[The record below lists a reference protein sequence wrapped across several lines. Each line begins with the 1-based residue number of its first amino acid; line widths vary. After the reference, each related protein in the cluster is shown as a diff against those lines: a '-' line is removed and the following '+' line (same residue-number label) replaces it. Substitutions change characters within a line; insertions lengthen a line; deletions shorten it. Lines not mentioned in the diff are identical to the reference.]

1 MIKWLTSIS
10 QWGIVLITLKNTQQ
24 RNGRKNQMSVIE
36 NEIIKENLLDM
47 HYEWLV
53 GDGWPDDAVET
64 YNEAVRRAQQ
74 EWERM
79 Y

>member
-1 MIKWLTSIS
+1 
-10 QWGIVLITLKNTQQ
+10 
-24 RNGRKNQMSVIE
+24 MSVME

>member
-1 MIKWLTSIS
+1 MNKWLTNTCL
-10 QWGIVLITLKNTQQ
+10 WGIVLNTLKNTQQ

>member
-1 MIKWLTSIS
+1 LTSIS

-24 RNGRKNQMSVIE
+24 RNGRKNQMSVME

-53 GDGWPDDAVET
+53 GDGWPDYAVET

>member
-1 MIKWLTSIS
+1 MNKWLTSTCL
-10 QWGIVLITLKNTQQ
+10 WGIVLNTLKNTQQ
-24 RNGRKNQMSVIE
+24 KNGRKKKMSVLQ

-53 GDGWPDDAVET
+53 GDGWPDNTVET
-64 YNEAVRRAQQ
+64 YNEAVRRAQE

-79 Y
+79 S

>member
-1 MIKWLTSIS
+1 MICLK
-10 QWGIVLITLKNTQQ
+10 LKNMQQ
-24 RNGRKNQMSVIE
+24 KIGRKKKMSVME

-53 GDGWPDDAVET
+53 GDGWPDNTVET
-64 YNEAVRRAQQ
+64 YNEAVRRAQE

-79 Y
+79 S

>member
-1 MIKWLTSIS
+1 
-10 QWGIVLITLKNTQQ
+10 
-24 RNGRKNQMSVIE
+24 MSVME

-47 HYEWLV
+47 HLEWLI
-53 GDGWPDDAVET
+53 GDGWPDNAVET

-79 Y
+79 D

>member
-1 MIKWLTSIS
+1 MNKGLTNTYL
-10 QWGIVLITLKNTQQ
+10 WVIVLNTLKNTQQ
-24 RNGRKNQMSVIE
+24 RNGRKNQMSVME

-64 YNEAVRRAQQ
+64 YNEAVRRAQE

-79 Y
+79 S

>member
-10 QWGIVLITLKNTQQ
+10 QWGIVLITLKNMQQ
-24 RNGRKNQMSVIE
+24 RNGRKNQMSVME

>member
-24 RNGRKNQMSVIE
+24 RNGRKNQMSVME